1 MHSAANDYNRM
12 LSVMYA
18 LLEGVSRQLGIERT
32 DIKGTLFRE
41 VKSGYKVYSVILYD
55 AVAGGAGHV
64 RRLVTDDG
72 KVLNTVIEKAIAI
85 CEDCDCDGSCYK
97 CLRNYY
103 NQKYHDQ
110 IDRMEAAT
118 FLKQWRNLA
127 VATNT
132 ESSEITI
139 DADNDEQ
146 RKSTCQKGSRA
157 LIIPEEN
164 YSEDEWMTSSEALAE
179 LADPGN
185 ELSEETNAKLRRII
199 DAVAE
204 DDEKNACMDIEL
216 PLPNGDSVRPDI
228 IWPQQKVALFTEV
241 GQYEQL
247 SGYDWTSFLLDEHF
261 VLEELLQCIDEKE

>member
-1 MHSAANDYNRM
+1 
-12 LSVMYA
+12 
-18 LLEGVSRQLGIERT
+18 
-32 DIKGTLFRE
+32 
-41 VKSGYKVYSVILYD
+41 
-55 AVAGGAGHV
+55 
-64 RRLVTDDG
+64 
-72 KVLNTVIEKAIAI
+72 
-85 CEDCDCDGSCYK
+85 
-97 CLRNYY
+97 
-103 NQKYHDQ
+103 
-110 IDRMEAAT
+110 
-118 FLKQWRNLA
+118 
-127 VATNT
+127 
-132 ESSEITI
+132 
-139 DADNDEQ
+139 
-146 RKSTCQKGSRA
+146 
-157 LIIPEEN
+157 
-164 YSEDEWMTSSEALAE
+164 MTSSEALAE